1 MTDRLLVE
9 CGADGLVTVREWPSG
24 ELYPTVAAQAA
35 PLRWPLDKHDLEE
48 LRWYL
53 EQYLSTPFGV
63 YGDRGS
69 AVETQLPVWGAR
81 IFKAVFAAG
90 PARDAYVRARARGG
104 PTEVVI
110 LSATAGP
117 LGLPWELMAD
127 PARPTPLALD
137 RVAVSRGLLTAQ
149 STAVSQATGSRL
161 RVLMVISRP
170 DGPQDVGYRMI
181 ARPMLRRLAP
191 IRDEVDLVV
200 LRPPTLDR
208 LGEVLA
214 EARAAGEPF
223 QIVHFDGHGVFGH
236 APRPVDRFTPQ
247 TDDGLGSR
255 GMLAFEHPRGGQD
268 LVPAEQVARL
278 LTQAQVPIVVL
289 NACRSAVV
297 GARVEATVATRL
309 LQEGTAAVV
318 AMAYSV
324 YAVAAAEFMA
334 AFYERLLSGDRVTE
348 AVAAGRTRL
357 ATADERPSPKGLLP
371 LADWMVPVLYA
382 RSEAG
387 FPWLRAR
394 PESATSVGRDTVPPG
409 PRERE
414 DTDGAPEENAGVD
427 LELAAEAEFVGRDA
441 LFHTLESAARLQRV
455 VVLHGPAGIGKTE
468 LAKAFGRWF
477 RDTGAVDAPELVI
490 WHSFE
495 PGVASFGLDGVINAV
510 GRHLPDED
518 FPRLDRVARRARV
531 ENALRTR
538 RMLLIWDN
546 FETAHSMPGPA
557 RATPLLSEPERAEL
571 RAFLSRVAA
580 GGRSAVLVT
589 SRTEEQWLGNIRR
602 VAVPGLEPEEA
613 HEYADQL
620 LAPYPQARRR
630 RETRS
635 FGELMSWLDGHPLSL
650 RLILPHLETT
660 DARDL
665 LGALRG
671 ATPLPESSDGGRTG
685 SLTAS
690 IAYSLGHLSDA
701 DQQALTVL
709 TLFRG
714 AADSNLLAAYSRVPG
729 CPAPYRGHSAHE
741 WEGLLARAARVGLL
755 TSLGTGQYRIHPALP
770 SHLSGP
776 SSLRATTGSPVEP
789 SAIDP
794 AFLEACGM
802 FGDWATQQLESGEA
816 DLALD
821 LLHHNRLT
829 LSAALAHAVDQGLWE
844 DAQFV
849 AQALHQYW
857 ALQGMFAERQAWAD
871 RVRLAVET
879 VDGEPPA
886 TGTPARALWLFMTGT
901 QAQDHTDARRLD
913 EAEHAVRDLL
923 GVLEDD
929 GEDRQ
934 DSQYA
939 DIQLQLG
946 TVLLLKGRLE
956 EGKERYAEALAIRL
970 RIGDH
975 HGVAESHHH
984 LGLAAEQQDRLDEA
998 EQHYTAALTFNTG
1011 LGNLQRTAAN
1021 HGQLGSVALRR
1032 GRLDDAER
1040 HYLQTFTISQQLD
1053 DLTTAAGALHQLGRV
1068 AYERGQLDEAE
1079 DRYRQALTI
1088 AEHVGGDSDTATAHH
1103 QLGLVAQER
1112 GRLADAEKWYLGA
1125 ARANEALGD
1134 RVRLAITY
1142 HQLGTVTG
1150 QLKRFDDA
1158 EAWCRKSLD
1167 ITEKLGDLRGMAP
1180 TYHLMGLLAWEQGDH
1195 VKSLTW
1201 TVRCLALSDRC
1212 THPALGRALEHL
1224 PRFTQV
1230 MDRTVFE
1237 QTWRAT
1243 TDALPMTVIHHI
1255 LSAEPRPTDTE

>member
-9 CGADGLVTVREWPSG
+9 CEADGLVTVREWPSG
-24 ELYPTVAAQAA
+24 ELYPMVAAQAA
-35 PLRWPLDKHDLEE
+35 SLRWPLDKHDLAE

-53 EQYLSTPFGV
+53 EQYLRAPFGV

-81 IFKAVFAAG
+81 IFQAVFGAG
-90 PARDAYVRARARGG
+90 LARDAYVRARARGG
-104 PTEVVI
+104 PIEVVI

-137 RVAVSRGLLTAQ
+137 GVAVSRGLLRAQ

-181 ARPMLRRLAP
+181 ARPLLRRLAP

-247 TDDGLGSR
+247 SDDGPGR
-255 GMLAFEHPRGGQD
+255 QGMLAFEHLTGGLD
-268 LVPAEQVARL
+268 LVPAEQVARVL
-278 LTQAQVPIVVL
+278 AQAQVPIVVL
-289 NACRSAVV
+289 NACQSAVV

-309 LQEGTAAVV
+309 LQEGAAAVV

-348 AVAAGRTRL
+348 AVAAGRRRL

-382 RSEAG
+382 RSDAG

-394 PESATSVGRDTVPPG
+394 PGSATSAGRDTVPPG
-409 PRERE
+409 LGERE
-414 DTDGAPEENAGVD
+414 GTDGAAKVNAGLD
-427 LELAAEAEFVGRDA
+427 LDLAAEAEFVGRDA

-455 VVLHGPAGIGKTE
+455 VVLHGQAGTGKTE

-510 GRHLPDED
+510 GRRLPEED
-518 FPRLDRVARRARV
+518 FPRLDRAARRARV

-546 FETAHSMPGPA
+546 FETVHSMAGHD
-557 RATPLLSEPERAEL
+557 RSTPPLSEAERVEL
-571 RAFLSRVAA
+571 RAFLSGVAA

-630 RETRS
+630 REMRS
-635 FGELMSWLDGHPLSL
+635 FGELMRWLDGHPLSL

-671 ATPLPESSDGGRTG
+671 ATPLPESAEGGRTG

-701 DQQALTVL
+701 DRQALTVL

-714 AADSNLLAAYSRVPG
+714 VADSNLLAAYSRVPG
-729 CPAPYRGHSAHE
+729 CPAPYQGHSAQE
-741 WEGLLARAARVGLL
+741 WEDLLARAARVGLL
-755 TSLGTGQYRIHPALP
+755 SSLGTGQYRIHPALP
-770 SHLSGP
+770 AHLSGP
-776 SSLRATTGSPVEP
+776 SSLRAATGSPVEP
-789 SAIDP
+789 DAGDP
-794 AFLEACGM
+794 AFLEACGR
-802 FGDWATQQLESGEA
+802 FGDWVTQQLESGEA
-816 DLALD
+816 VLALD
-821 LLHHNRLT
+821 LL
-829 LSAALAHAVDQGLWE
+829 
-844 DAQFV
+844 
-849 AQALHQYW
+849 
-857 ALQGMFAERQAWAD
+857 
-871 RVRLAVET
+871 
-879 VDGEPPA
+879 P
-886 TGTPARALWLFMTGT
+886 
-901 QAQDHTDARRLD
+901 
-913 EAEHAVRDLL
+913 
-923 GVLEDD
+923 
-929 GEDRQ
+929 
-934 DSQYA
+934 SQ
-939 DIQLQLG
+939 
-946 TVLLLKGRLE
+946 
-956 EGKERYAEALAIRL
+956 
-970 RIGDH
+970 
-975 HGVAESHHH
+975 
-984 LGLAAEQQDRLDEA
+984 
-998 EQHYTAALTFNTG
+998 
-1011 LGNLQRTAAN
+1011 
-1021 HGQLGSVALRR
+1021 
-1032 GRLDDAER
+1032 
-1040 HYLQTFTISQQLD
+1040 
-1053 DLTTAAGALHQLGRV
+1053 
-1068 AYERGQLDEAE
+1068 
-1079 DRYRQALTI
+1079 
-1088 AEHVGGDSDTATAHH
+1088 
-1103 QLGLVAQER
+1103 
-1112 GRLADAEKWYLGA
+1112 
-1125 ARANEALGD
+1125 
-1134 RVRLAITY
+1134 
-1142 HQLGTVTG
+1142 
-1150 QLKRFDDA
+1150 
-1158 EAWCRKSLD
+1158 
-1167 ITEKLGDLRGMAP
+1167 
-1180 TYHLMGLLAWEQGDH
+1180 
-1195 VKSLTW
+1195 
-1201 TVRCLALSDRC
+1201 
-1212 THPALGRALEHL
+1212 
-1224 PRFTQV
+1224 
-1230 MDRTVFE
+1230 
-1237 QTWRAT
+1237 
-1243 TDALPMTVIHHI
+1243 
-1255 LSAEPRPTDTE
+1255 